1 MNLQIPK
8 KAAVINSFAGYG
20 RCSLTEALPIL
31 SAMRVQA
38 CPVPTAVFSNHTGFA
53 AFACQDLTAFLPS
66 YLEQWKQLNLT
77 FDGVLCGFLGQAKQI
92 LSVSSFL
99 SDQKSRGCQTI
110 LVDPVMGDHGKP
122 YRTITPKHCQKLR
135 SLIPLADI
143 ITPNIT
149 EACLL
154 TDTPWKDGFWNESE
168 LSELCQR
175 LHKLGPSKIV
185 ITGLPCLIHG
195 KEGFENYL
203 SCREP
208 FSQRACLTP
217 SAGPS
222 RHGTG
227 DIFASILMADAL
239 NGVDFSVSV
248 QKAADF
254 ISKCISASN
263 ALQIPEPDGVCF
275 ENFLSDLADQ

>member
-77 FDGVLCGFLGQAKQI
+77 FDGVLCGFLGQAEQI

-175 LHKLGPSKIV
+175 LHKLGSSKIV

-203 SCREP
+203 SCKEP

-217 SAGPS
+217 SA
-222 RHGTG
+222 
-227 DIFASILMADAL
+227 
-239 NGVDFSVSV
+239 VSV
-248 QKAADF
+248 PTWNRRYFRFDPDGGRTKRRRFFRLRPKGGGFYFQMYFRIESAAD
-254 ISKCISASN
+254 SGA
-263 ALQIPEPDGVCF
+263 
-275 ENFLSDLADQ
+275 